1 MHVDIFTDD
10 TKAITGKNCGA
21 LAQIDAVVPNCTCSH
36 CILPLSLSKK
46 KKRRE
51 ERPISLKNVLDEI
64 VETVKKKLTHLYPVW
79 NIPCDVGNMEV
90 CM

>member
-46 KKRRE
+46 KRGE
-51 ERPISLKNVLDEI
+51 
-64 VETVKKKLTHLYPVW
+64 KKGPFHLRMYL
-79 NIPCDVGNMEV
+79 MK
-90 CM
+90 